1 MDDITLPPEE
11 EQLYES
17 GNDEGVSLPDMDSD
31 VTPEEEDDGF
41 SLDES
46 PEEEEESPEE
56 VEEQP
61 NSGAWS
67 EENSE
72 EEEEYEIEEIDIS
85 ELFDSVSEG
94 QDMLDSSDDVLDRI
108 SEWEV
113 TDKDLESL
121 RNDNKRMREMLTK
134 MEDQL
139 RKMSNEKFDLTV
151 KNAELEAFGWNFTDP
166 KLLIVNKNLE
176 KARANDEKAKDKVV
190 SVLKWYLEELTWE
203 DYEKSKVNKW
213 ADILAAAE
221 SYNNLTSP
229 QLSAKKWEEENI
241 LVM

>member
-11 EQLYES
+11 EQLYEG

-46 PEEEEESPEE
+46 PEDEESPEE

-61 NSGAWS
+61 NSGARS
-67 EENSE
+67 EENAE
-72 EEEEYEIEEIDIS
+72 EEDDEEIEEIDLS

>member
-11 EQLYES
+11 EQFDEG

-46 PEEEEESPEE
+46 PEDEESPEE
-56 VEEQP
+56 VEEQH
-61 NSGAWS
+61 NSGARS
-67 EENSE
+67 EENAE
-72 EEEEYEIEEIDIS
+72 EEDDEEIEEIDLS

-221 SYNNLTSP
+221 SYNNSTSP

>member
-11 EQLYES
+11 EQLYEG

-46 PEEEEESPEE
+46 PEDEESPEE

-61 NSGAWS
+61 NSGARS
-67 EENSE
+67 EENAE

-221 SYNNLTSP
+221 SYNNSTSP